1 MIQQPYIYMQF
12 IQLPP
17 LQREQDGINSLERR
31 DLISYYAHN
40 CTDDLRGFKHF
51 FQDGRLVAY
60 LQEPNEAYSD
70 ADFKIMLSGSD
81 SYENLTTI
89 FKGLRCGSCGVGKGN
104 PNFKNPKSLFY
115 GMDDAYIL
123 IHNEDYT
130 NIELLVFVGQKEN
143 LGALYNATLDG
154 EFVDLV
160 NFSRLNAIDCYN
172 QRAISIKGGIP
183 LADNWLD
190 FYKLMPHPYLFL

>member
-1 MIQQPYIYMQF
+1 MIQHPFIYMQF

-17 LQREQDGINSLERR
+17 LQREQDGINSPERR
-31 DLISYYAHN
+31 DLISFYAHN
-40 CTDDLRGFKHF
+40 CPDDLRGFKHF
-51 FQDGRLVAY
+51 FKNDRLVAY

-89 FKGLRCGSCGVGKGN
+89 FKGLRCGSCGIGKGN
-104 PNFKNPKSLFY
+104 PNFKNPKSLFF
-115 GMDDAYIL
+115 GMDDAYIF
-123 IHNEDYT
+123 IYNEDYT

-160 NFSRLNAIDCYN
+160 NFSRLNALDCYD
-172 QRAISIKGGIP
+172 QWVKSVKGGIP

-190 FYKLMPHPYLFL
+190 FYKQMPHPYLFL

>member
-1 MIQQPYIYMQF
+1 MIQQPLIYMQF

-17 LQREQDGINSLERR
+17 LQREQDGINSPERR

-40 CTDDLRGFKHF
+40 CPDDLRGFKHF
-51 FQDGRLVAY
+51 FQDGKLVAY
-60 LQEPNEAYSD
+60 LQEPNEGYSD
-70 ADFKIMLSGSD
+70 ADFKIMLSGSN

-89 FKGLRCGSCGVGKGN
+89 FKGLRCGSCGIGKGN
-104 PNFKNPKSLFY
+104 PNFKNPKSLFF
-115 GMDDAYIL
+115 GMDDAYIF

-130 NIELLVFVGQKEN
+130 IIELLVFVGQKDN

-172 QRAISIKGGIP
+172 QRVKSIKGGIP

-190 FYKLMPHPYLFL
+190 FYRLMPHPYLFL